1 MQSKEDTFQEIGFKG
16 EGKVTWEIPGWDRE
30 SLELKVSR
38 DQSWS
43 NREVQW
49 KFDIEVPRWG
59 RSRDAIKSDYQAHK
73 KIFEAYAQAMDR
85 MKDWEGRKDEL
96 EAEFQKGEAIR
107 KAERE
112 RKEAER
118 QAAIEADKPVGTKL
132 AKTICEAMIKQ
143 ARASDNQESK
153 EIVFKTRGEHKEHKM
168 RCMFTYSKLTLFN
181 IGWNRVSKKDAIK
194 YLADAWLNSVDT
206 GDVKDNIPDA
216 RLAKFMM
223 GGVAK

>member
-1 MQSKEDTFQEIGFKG
+1 MQEDTFQEIGFKG
-16 EGKVTWEIPGWDRE
+16 EGKVTWDIPGWDRE
-30 SLELKVSR
+30 HLELKVSR

-43 NREVQW
+43 TNEVQW

-59 RSRDAIKSDYQAHK
+59 RSRDKVKSDYEAHK
-73 KIFEAYAQAMDR
+73 KILEAYGQAMDR
-85 MKDWEGRKDEL
+85 MKDWEGRQDEL

-118 QAAIEADKPVGTKL
+118 QAAIEADKPVGMKL
-132 AKTICEAMIKQ
+132 AKTICEAMVKQ

-181 IGWNRVSKKDAIK
+181 IGWNRVSKKDAIR